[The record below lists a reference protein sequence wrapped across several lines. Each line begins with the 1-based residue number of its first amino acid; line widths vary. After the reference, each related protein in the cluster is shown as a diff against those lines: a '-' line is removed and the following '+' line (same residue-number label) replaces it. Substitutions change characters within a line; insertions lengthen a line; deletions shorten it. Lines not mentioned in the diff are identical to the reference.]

1 MAKKE
6 YTTKIFLKKFDADI
20 TGDTQIH
27 YKYLDE
33 AMKKIKRSVK
43 YFINK
48 GETDMWHSVKLE
60 LRDSKDILSGINLS
74 DGNTHIYYDFHILLD
89 QLEDGDPY
97 EIDVYPVF
105 HKNLTVEYL
114 TNPTYESSY
123 KGLEVDT
130 SELLYQYHVPYDLK
144 VFPEKADLREYRVQI
159 VVEEGSVVYVKA
171 KDEEH
176 AEKLAHDIANE
187 YAGSEYPD
195 EYGSKCVHREF
206 FTQQAEEVK

>member
-1 MAKKE
+1 MDEKD
-6 YTTKIFLKKFDADI
+6 YTL
-20 TGDTQIH
+20 H
-27 YKYLDE
+27 YKYLQV
-33 AMKKIKRSVK
+33 AVKKIIRSVK

-60 LRDSKDILSGINLS
+60 LRDSKDILSGIKLS
-74 DGNTHIYYDFHILLD
+74 NGNTHIHYDFHILLT
-89 QLEDGDPY
+89 EDFDTSKERY

-105 HKNLTVEYL
+105 YKDLTKEYL

-130 SELLYQYHVPYDLK
+130 SELLYQYHVSYDPK
-144 VFPEKADLREYRVQI
+144 VFPEKAEENGLKEYRVQI
-159 VVEEGSVVYVKA
+159 VLSEGSVVYVKA
-171 KDEEH
+171 KDEEE
-176 AEKLAHDIANE
+176 AYEKAYTLADE

-206 FTQQAEEVK
+206 FTQEAEEVK